1 MPAHNTSRTCFACG
15 AVDSRSRKNQASFVC
30 TTCGHRD
37 HADINAAKVI
47 LRRNTASMRVEER
60 HWPSGEARTIGGAT
74 RLGRPLARA
83 SLGEGLSGPALSIA
97 GGSAVP
103 P

>member
-1 MPAHNTSRTCFACG
+1 SRTCFACG

-47 LRRNTASMRVEER
+47 LRRNTASMLVEER
-60 HWPSGEARTIGGAT
+60 H
-74 RLGRPLARA
+74 
-83 SLGEGLSGPALSIA
+83 
-97 GGSAVP
+97 
-103 P
+103 